1 MPAQVM
7 IVVAKHNYQ
16 KAGENILKFKRGDL
30 LEVLE
35 ETNAKWWAARMVND
49 ADLAGYIPSSY
60 VQAAHP
66 DSITGSTTQPKV
78 SSSASGSFRQRF
90 LVFENSSAPSYSP
103 QAPRADWCREERSRS
118 PSPLS
123 TENQDSDTMST
134 INPVG
139 ALTKELRFEQK
150 RGIQLGRPELQKVFD
165 GGRNA
170 GGHMSPKAG
179 KRSKQQDSQIDTS
192 SELGKM
198 LAKQT
203 QKIASHEREEEEEVN
218 KPEFLRLKLKKAE
231 ASS

>member
-1 MPAQVM
+1 MGD
-7 IVVAKHNYQ
+7 I
-16 KAGENILKFKRGDL
+16 GE
-30 LEVLE
+30 
-35 ETNAKWWAARMVND
+35 
-49 ADLAGYIPSSY
+49 
-60 VQAAHP
+60 
-66 DSITGSTTQPKV
+66 
-78 SSSASGSFRQRF
+78 
-90 LVFENSSAPSYSP
+90 
-103 QAPRADWCREERSRS
+103 EERSRS